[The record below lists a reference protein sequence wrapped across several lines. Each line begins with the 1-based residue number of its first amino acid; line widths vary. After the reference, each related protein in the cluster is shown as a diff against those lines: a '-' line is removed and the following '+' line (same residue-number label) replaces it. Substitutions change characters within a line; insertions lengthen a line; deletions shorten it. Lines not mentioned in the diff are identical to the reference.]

1 MIDDDMRMKKSTDR
15 KLPDY
20 ELSNL
25 PAELH
30 HFFGQI
36 PVWLDR
42 AEEGDNII
50 LSTRIRLARNL
61 KNSPFPGRAN
71 REQLSSVVNRV
82 KTALNRIKICKDMT
96 TFEKADLQPLFKK
109 AFVERRIISPVFSEK
124 EQIGMVA
131 IDPDEQLS
139 IMVNEEDHLR
149 IQAVQAGLSLHEA
162 WRQISRLDDELSE
175 NIDFAFMP
183 QFGYLTSCP
192 TNTGTGMRASI
203 LIHLPALSMADE
215 IEATMKKLAPSE
227 IAIRGFYGEGTD
239 FIGNIYQISNQL
251 TLGRTEASLIN
262 RLEVVADKFS
272 EMEQEARERLLDQQ
286 KDEIEDRVHRSLA
299 ILKNARLLSSE
310 EFMKY
315 ISMLLLGVDLEI
327 IDEISSLELKK
338 LMIFTQPA
346 HMQIMYEAPSDLQ
359 SRDAMRAQIVR
370 QKINS
375 IA

>member
-1 MIDDDMRMKKSTDR
+1 MSDGNMPMKDSMENNI
-15 KLPDY
+15 PGFESQHMPP
-20 ELSNL
+20 ELS
-25 PAELH
+25 H
-30 HFFGQI
+30 YFGQI

-42 AEEGDNII
+42 AEDGDNII

-61 KNSPFPGRAN
+61 KSIPFPGRAK
-71 REQLSSVVNRV
+71 REQLRAVINRS
-82 KTALNRIKICKDMT
+82 KAALNRIQICKEMT
-96 TFEKADLQPLFKK
+96 AFEKNELLPLYKK
-109 AFVERRIISPVFSEK
+109 AFVERRIISPVFSDND
-124 EQIGMVA
+124 QIGMVA
-131 IDPDEQLS
+131 IDPDEELA

-149 IQAVQAGLSLHEA
+149 IQAVQAGLSLQEA

-175 NIDFAFMP
+175 YMDFAFMP

-215 IEATMKKLAPSE
+215 IDATIKKLAPNE
-227 IAIRGFYGEGTD
+227 IAVRGFYGEGTD
-239 FIGNIYQISNQL
+239 FVGNIYQISNQL
-251 TLGRTEASLIN
+251 TLGRTEASVVD

-272 EMEQEARERLLDQQ
+272 EMEQEARDRLLEQQ
-286 KDEIEDRVHRSLA
+286 REEIEDRVYRSLA

-315 ISMLLLGVDLEI
+315 ISMLMLGVDLEI
-327 IDEISSLELKK
+327 LDEISSLELKK

-346 HMQIMYEAPSDLQ
+346 HMQIMYQASSDLQ
-359 SRDAMRAQIVR
+359 SRDALRAQIVR